1 MAVRTNFFS
10 IDNNFNNTSKNSIF
24 NEKRGKQTSVMGAA
38 GAHMIQGY
46 QSMNSSKNNVSFIAL
61 LNELEEEINETR
73 KELNYFKKEV
83 AILNTEK
90 DTVAEMARTKCDD
103 IDKYLYKEIH
113 YFEELINKS
122 QLKQKAENYRFH
134 HQC

>member
-1 MAVRTNFFS
+1 
-10 IDNNFNNTSKNSIF
+10 
-24 NEKRGKQTSVMGAA
+24 
-38 GAHMIQGY
+38 
-46 QSMNSSKNNVSFIAL
+46 MNSSKNNVSFIAIM
-61 LNELEEEINETR
+61 NELEEEINETR

-122 QLKQKAENYRFH
+122 
-134 HQC
+134 